1 MRNVN
6 ATLDQATSGRCN
18 TTRIALF
25 ATLQQIQ
32 IERSAPVFVQPDVPI
47 KAFITDFFA
56 VFVVEWPAAS
66 LGAALMVSQVRRGKA
81 KSNAPHPTLLSLV
94 APQSGTSV
102 KIYNREKACY
112 AQVNV

>member
-1 MRNVN
+1 VRNVN

-47 KAFITDFFA
+47 KAFITDFCA
-56 VFVVEWPAAS
+56 VFVVECTADS
-66 LGAALMVSQVRRGKA
+66 LRAPLIVAQVRRGKA
-81 KSNAPHPTLLSLV
+81 KSNAPHPTLLSLF

-112 AQVNV
+112 AQVHV